1 MTKEEIIN
9 ASLEEL
15 TERLIDLRFE
25 RCNIQVEAFEAQYK
39 LNRKDYK
46 KLFKEEAK
54 KYNQYRKEWNLILDL
69 RPDAYFSISQ
79 IKKSDIKIPVP
90 YPGIYI
96 KDYLICTRTTISDFA
111 LKLGMDKDYLL
122 LIIDGKEKIT
132 EELALK
138 LSEVIG
144 TSVEVWLNLQ
154 KRYDESL
161 ENKQDNSD
169 DDKITIVN
177 EMELTLEVLTR
188 IIDPDSD
195 LSIYYGNKE
204 IYCGTSD
211 PDVIFDVV
219 DEKYL
224 KALVE
229 SISPDLLDC
238 VNQYCIKIVLKVYGG
253 DK

>member
-9 ASLEEL
+9 ANLEEL
-15 TERLIDLRFE
+15 TEKLIDLRFE
-25 RCNIQVEAFEAQYK
+25 MVKKEVDAFEAQYK

-46 KLFKEEAK
+46 KLIKEETK

-69 RPDAYFSISQ
+69 RPDVYFAINQ
-79 IKKSDIKIPVP
+79 IEKDDIKIPVA

-96 KDYLICTRTTISDFA
+96 KDYLICTETKAKDLSI
-111 LKLGMDKDYLL
+111 KLGIDIDYLL
-122 LIIDGKEKIT
+122 LILDGQEKIT
-132 EELALK
+132 EDIAIG
-138 LSEVIG
+138 LSKAIG

-238 VNQYCIKIVLKVYGG
+238 VNQYCVKIVLKVYGG